1 VQARAH
7 WQTVTAAGL
16 EFGFVGT
23 VIGFWRKKTFN
34 MRAGALVIVMLAL
47 QRGSAGQAGFSSL
60 QYLSKVYLRLHQPLN
75 PTP

>member
-1 VQARAH
+1 
-7 WQTVTAAGL
+7 
-16 EFGFVGT
+16 
-23 VIGFWRKKTFN
+23 

-47 QRGSAGQAGFSSL
+47 QRGSAGKAGFSSL